1 MKNLRTASLGGNF
14 TGSCKKE
21 CTLLTHKNNVI
32 VTIENYMFV
41 VICWLGKRLEEKVEK
56 WINTN
61 K

>member
-1 MKNLRTASLGGNF
+1 MKNLRTASLGANC

-56 WINTN
+56 
-61 K
+61 